1 MLPSSLHRVAVAAAP
16 QAGFAPLSVPRPAVA
31 LVALGHQRRFSSSKP
46 SRSDKNDLS
55 AGQSVPASSSS
66 TRGSEKR
73 KRKPK
78 DASDKASLFNKLPSV
93 PSTSHMS
100 QEALGLS
107 SFFSLHRPI
116 SVTQTM
122 PRKVSDEH
130 FASIFT
136 PRSKASKM
144 MDTVSTISNSI
155 NQLDGPMSQ
164 MTISDHPDD
173 PQMADSMQ
181 KVSLRNSDGSE
192 SSIYLQV
199 DAMSGHFLPFCP
211 PPLPDAQAHS
221 SEGDA
226 AAETTTEASDA
237 MEERPMVRSY
247 KAMFS
252 IEETLEPD
260 GRMRILAH
268 SPVIVSEQHPRSFLS
283 RMALRRIRFDEARGR
298 GRPSMYAL
306 STKRQRKL
314 KIKKKKYKKLL
325 KRTRNLRRKL
335 DKN

>member
-1 MLPSSLHRVAVAAAP
+1 MLPTSLHRVAVAAAP

-31 LVALGHQRRFSSSKP
+31 LVALSHQRRFSSSKP
-46 SRSDKNDLS
+46 SRSDKNDIS

-66 TRGSEKR
+66 ARGSEKR
-73 KRKPK
+73 KRKAK

-93 PSTSHMS
+93 PSTNHMS

-136 PRSKASKM
+136 PRSKTGKM
-144 MDTVSTISNSI
+144 MDTVSTLSNSI

-164 MTISDHPDD
+164 MTISDGDS
-173 PQMADSMQ
+173 QMSDSMQ
-181 KVSLRNSDGSE
+181 KVSLRNPDGSE

-199 DAMSGHFLPFCP
+199 DAMTGHFLPFCP
-211 PPLPDAQAHS
+211 PPLPEAEAHS
-221 SEGDA
+221 SEGEA
-226 AAETTTEASDA
+226 AAETTTEASEA
-237 MEERPMVRSY
+237 MEERPMSRSY
-247 KAMFS
+247 KAIFS
-252 IEETLEPD
+252 IEETMEPD
-260 GRMRILAH
+260 GRIRILAH
-268 SPVIVSEQHPRSFLS
+268 SPVIVSDQHPRSFLT
-283 RMALRRIRFDEARGR
+283 RMALRQIRFDEARAR
-298 GRPSMYAL
+298 GRPSMQAL

-325 KRTRNLRRKL
+325 RRTRGLRRKL
-335 DKN
+335 DKS